1 MSEIIHFGQHEIEM
15 QRNWQTIFFF
25 YILGDFLNFTV
36 YMVCV
41 NSVINPFV
49 YAIQY
54 HEFQQ
59 RVKEIVCSKK
69 HSSGLD
75 SSSQLATDVTV

>member
-1 MSEIIHFGQHEIEM
+1 MGGFYLLKTVILNCGVMSGCQFSYINISTCSFPGQ
-15 QRNWQTIFFF
+15 F
-25 YILGDFLNFTV
+25 YSFTV

-41 NSVINPFV
+41 NSIINPFV

-59 RVKEIVCSKK
+59 RIKE
-69 HSSGLD
+69 LFFRN
-75 SSSQLATDVTV
+75 QMN